1 MTIDAFVF
9 DAYGTLFD
17 VQSVSQIT
25 NQEFPEHGE
34 LITQVWRLKQLEY
47 TWLRSMMGS
56 YRSFWDI
63 TEESL
68 NYTLNAISVTAEK
81 AVRDR
86 IMDKY
91 LHLDPHVDCLT
102 ALDAL
107 EGVPLAILSNG
118 NQEILD
124 ALVSNSGL
132 DAKLQSVIS
141 IDKAGIFKPHKDA
154 YELVEAVLKVK
165 PENTIFV
172 SSNAF
177 DACAAKNFG
186 FRVAWIERVTPEAL
200 AEEIS
205 SAAVVGPTTMF
216 KLLRM
221 QMESFGMEPDY
232 RLKSLNDLAGLIDRA
247 DKAAAPAS
255 LRA

>member
-1 MTIDAFVF
+1 MKIEAFVF
-9 DAYGTLFD
+9 DAYGTLYD
-17 VQSVSQIT
+17 VQSVSQAT
-25 NQEFPEHGE
+25 EKEFPEHGE

-47 TWLRSMMGS
+47 TWLRSLMGS

-68 NYTLNAISVTAEK
+68 VYTLDAIGIQSDK
-81 AVRDR
+81 SIRDR

-91 LHLDPHVDCLT
+91 LHLDPHPDCDP

-107 EGVPLAILSNG
+107 KGVPLAILSNG

-124 ALVSNSGL
+124 ALVKNTGL
-132 DAKLQSVIS
+132 DGKLDSVIS
-141 IDKAGIFKPHKDA
+141 IDKAGIFKPHNRA
-154 YELVEAVLKVK
+154 YELVEKTLDVK
-165 PENTIFV
+165 PENTVFV

-186 FRVAWIERVTPEAL
+186 FQVAWIERVTPKNL
-200 AEEIS
+200 AAEI
-205 SAAVVGPTTMF
+205 AIAEVVGPSTMF

-221 QMESFGMEPDY
+221 QMENFDMEPDY
-232 RLKSLNDLAGLIDRA
+232 RLASLNDLANIRI
-247 DKAAAPAS
+247 
-255 LRA
+255 

>member
-9 DAYGTLFD
+9 DAYGTLYD

-25 NQEFPEHGE
+25 TEEFPEHGD

-56 YRSFWDI
+56 YRSFWEI

-68 NYTLNAISVTAEK
+68 IYTLDAIGVTSDK
-81 AVRDR
+81 ATRDR

-91 LHLDPHVDCLT
+91 LHLDPHPDCLT

-107 EGVPLAILSNG
+107 AGVPLAILSNG

-124 ALVSNSGL
+124 TLVANTGL
-132 DAKLQSVIS
+132 DTKLQSVIS
-141 IDKAGIFKPHKDA
+141 IDKAGIFKPHNGA
-154 YELVEAVLKVK
+154 YALVESTLKVK
-165 PENTIFV
+165 PENTVFV

-186 FRVAWIERVTPEAL
+186 FQVAWIERVTPEAL
-200 AEEIS
+200 AAEIS
-205 SAAVVGPTTMF
+205 AAEVVGPSTMF

-221 QMESFGMEPDY
+221 QMENLGMEPDH
-232 RLKSLNDLAGLIDRA
+232 RLKSLNDLAGLVGGA
-247 DKAAAPAS
+247 GKSAVSAPLDA
-255 LRA
+255 